1 MKFNCQLNIVTS
13 AKCLLVTSIVL
24 NTLFLIDLSVYVL
37 FFYWIFRIMT
47 VNIKLTEFSQLPD
60 EGLRELWEPLDVSA
74 RLVYIGLNDINITI
88 SNIITQ

>member
-1 MKFNCQLNIVTS
+1 
-13 AKCLLVTSIVL
+13 
-24 NTLFLIDLSVYVL
+24 
-37 FFYWIFRIMT
+37 MT